1 VNSLFLDLLWPR
13 ISGLMSAVTTGSAS
27 EKRRLFRIGRIILL
41 MLTINKAAGTSRL
54 VHKS

>member
-1 VNSLFLDLLWPR
+1 VNSLFLDLVWPR

-41 MLTINKAAGTSRL
+41 MLTINKAAGTPR
-54 VHKS
+54 